1 MTTALQTDPERDGV
15 AAVGAL
21 LDRKVRRGVHG
32 GRLGKPPKTQA
43 KILLTLAEFRAPMKT
58 AEVAVVL
65 DVSVTSVDQAMRKL
79 LDAGIVEKCG
89 YARYRIAAPNVRAKP
104 ARRAGSA

>member
-1 MTTALQTDPERDGV
+1 MTTAPKNAPERDGV

-21 LDRKVRRGVHG
+21 LDRKVRRGAHG

-43 KILLTLAEFRAPMKT
+43 KILLTLAEFPCPLKT
-58 AEVAVVL
+58 AQVAVVI
-65 DVSVTSVDQAMRKL
+65 DVSVASVDQAMRKL

-89 YARYRIAAPNVRAKP
+89 YARYRIAAPNVGANLETP
-104 ARRAGSA
+104 DAD